1 MIDVLI
7 ETLDHSVLGY
17 RYLHIYVGVLA
28 FADDLLLNARSVQ
41 ELNAMLEL
49 VRLWTVEYS
58 LTLSINKTLALARQG
73 LTEAV
78 LYNG

>member
-1 MIDVLI
+1 MLI
-7 ETLDHSVLGY
+7 ETLAHSGLGY

-49 VRLWTVEYS
+49 VNLWTIEYS
-58 LTLSINKTLALARQG
+58 LTLSVNKTLALVRKG